1 VKFKKGSDIMTK
13 QDDLLRKAVKNF
25 NAKIRRLEK
34 KAQLSAE
41 YIPIPQKVYV
51 SKIKSSGGNIE
62 SIISELQA
70 FTAKPKVAVDT
81 ELKKMVK
88 AYNEKAK
95 RFEKRGFKVDKL
107 SYSKLKDSPDVADT
121 KAVIKEFMK
130 GGYKTVKTEKG
141 VELPDAIYRK
151 AKKQLDIINERRA
164 KQRARVG
171 EIERGNLAQMGRM
184 RDVNLLPKQD
194 IDQISMRDMP
204 SYLRSLDTQTQ
215 PNYLE
220 RKNVKYRNNYISMLN
235 NLFDSNDP
243 RLREIINKIHSI
255 NIDDFIN
262 ASLGSDYLFILFY
275 RDPVERENQREIIYD
290 NIMRL

>member
-1 VKFKKGSDIMTK
+1 MTK
-13 QDDLLRKAVKNF
+13 QDELLRKAVKKF
-25 NAKIRRLEK
+25 NAKIKRLEK
-34 KAQLSAE
+34 KAQLSAQ
-41 YIPIPQKVYV
+41 YIAIPQKVYV
-51 SKIKSSGGNIE
+51 SKIKNSGANIE
-62 SIISELQA
+62 SIISELKA
-70 FTAKPKVAVDT
+70 FTARPKVTVDS

-121 KAVIKEFMK
+121 KAVIAEFMK

-151 AKKQLDIINERRA
+151 AKKQLQIINERRA
-164 KQRARVG
+164 IQRAKVG
-171 EIERGNLAQMGRM
+171 EIDKGNLAQMGRM

-194 IDQISMRDMP
+194 VDQISMRDMP

-215 PNYLE
+215 PNYHE
-220 RKNVKYRNNYISMLN
+220 RKNVQYRNNYISMLN

-243 RLREIINKIHSI
+243 RLKEIINKIRSV
-255 NIDDFIN
+255 NIEDFIN

>member
-1 VKFKKGSDIMTK
+1 MTK
-13 QDDLLRKAVKNF
+13 QDELLRKAVKNF
-25 NAKIRRLEK
+25 NAKIKRLEK

-51 SKIKSSGGNIE
+51 SKIKSSGANIE
-62 SIISELQA
+62 SIILELKA
-70 FTAKPKVAVDT
+70 FTARPKVTVDS

-95 RFEKRGFKVDKL
+95 RFEKRGYKVDKL
-107 SYSKLKDSPDVADT
+107 SYSKLKDSPDVEDT
-121 KAVIKEFMK
+121 KAVIMEFMK

-171 EIERGNLAQMGRM
+171 EIDRGNLAQMGRM

-215 PNYLE
+215 PNYNE
-220 RKNVKYRNNYISMLN
+220 RKNAKYRNNYISMLN

-243 RLREIINKIHSI
+243 RLKEIINKIHSI
-255 NIDDFIN
+255 NIEDFIN

-275 RDPVERENQREIIYD
+275 RDPVERESQREIIYD

>member
-1 VKFKKGSDIMTK
+1 MTK
-13 QDDLLRKAVKNF
+13 QDELLRKAVKNY
-25 NAKIRRLEK
+25 NAKIKRLEK

-70 FTAKPKVAVDT
+70 FTAKPKVTVDT

-107 SYSKLKDSPDVADT
+107 SYSKLKDSSDLAET
-121 KAVIKEFMK
+121 KEFMKEFMK

-151 AKKQLDIINERRA
+151 AKKQLEIINERRA
-164 KQRARVG
+164 MQRAKVG

-194 IDQISMRDMP
+194 IDQISIRDMP
-204 SYLRSLDTQTQ
+204 SYLRSLDTQAQ

-220 RKNVKYRNNYISMLN
+220 RKNVQYRNNYISMLN

-275 RDPVERENQREIIYD
+275 RDPVERESQREIIYD

>member
-1 VKFKKGSDIMTK
+1 MTK
-13 QDDLLRKAVKNF
+13 QDELLRKAVKNF
-25 NAKIRRLEK
+25 NAKIKRLEK

-51 SKIKSSGGNIE
+51 SKIKNSGANIE

-70 FTAKPKVAVDT
+70 FTARPKVTIDS

-107 SYSKLKDSPDVADT
+107 SYSKLKDSPDLTET
-121 KAVIKEFMK
+121 KEFMKEFMK

-164 KQRARVG
+164 MQRAKVG

-220 RKNVKYRNNYISMLN
+220 RKNLQYVHNYISMLN

-275 RDPVERENQREIIYD
+275 RDPVERESQREIIYD

>member
-1 VKFKKGSDIMTK
+1 MTK
-13 QDDLLRKAVKNF
+13 QDELLRKAVKNF
-25 NAKIRRLEK
+25 NAKIKRLEK

-41 YIPIPQKVYV
+41 YIHIPQKVYV
-51 SKIKSSGGNIE
+51 SKIKNSGANIE
-62 SIISELQA
+62 SIISELKA
-70 FTAKPKVAVDT
+70 FTARPKVTVDS

-88 AYNEKAK
+88 VYNEKAK
-95 RFEKRGFKVDKL
+95 RFEKRGYKVDKL
-107 SYSKLKDSPDVADT
+107 SYSKLKDSPDVEDT
-121 KAVIKEFMK
+121 KAVIMEFMK

-151 AKKQLDIINERRA
+151 AKKQLQIINERRA
-164 KQRARVG
+164 MQRAKVG
-171 EIERGNLAQMGRM
+171 EVEKGNLAQMGRM

-194 IDQISMRDMP
+194 IDQIGMRDMP

-220 RKNVKYRNNYISMLN
+220 RKNLQYRKNYISMLN

-243 RLREIINKIHSI
+243 RLKEIINKIHSI
-255 NIDDFIN
+255 NIEDFIN

-275 RDPVERENQREIIYD
+275 RDPVERESQREIIYD

>member
-1 VKFKKGSDIMTK
+1 MTK
-13 QDDLLRKAVKNF
+13 QDELLRKAVKNF
-25 NAKIRRLEK
+25 NAKIKRLEK

-41 YIPIPQKVYV
+41 YIHIPQKVYV
-51 SKIKSSGGNIE
+51 SKIKNSGANIE
-62 SIISELQA
+62 SIISELKA
-70 FTAKPKVAVDT
+70 FTARPKVTVDS

-95 RFEKRGFKVDKL
+95 RFEKRGFKVEKL

-121 KAVIKEFMK
+121 KAIIKEFME
-130 GGYKTVKTEKG
+130 GGYKTVKTAKG

-151 AKKQLDIINERRA
+151 AKKQLQIINERRA
-164 KQRARVG
+164 IQRAKVG
-171 EIERGNLAQMGRM
+171 EIDKGNLAQMGRM

-215 PNYLE
+215 PNYHE
-220 RKNVKYRNNYISMLN
+220 RKNVQYRNNYISMLN
-235 NLFDSNDP
+235 NLFDSNDS
-243 RLREIINKIHSI
+243 RLKEIINKIHSV
-255 NIDDFIN
+255 NIEDFIN

-275 RDPVERENQREIIYD
+275 RDPVERESQREIIYD

>member
-1 VKFKKGSDIMTK
+1 MTK
-13 QDDLLRKAVKNF
+13 QDELLRKAVKNF
-25 NAKIRRLEK
+25 NAKIKRLEK

-41 YIPIPQKVYV
+41 YIHIPQKVYV
-51 SKIKSSGGNIE
+51 SKIKNSGANIE
-62 SIISELQA
+62 SVISELQA
-70 FTAKPKVAVDT
+70 FTARPKVTVDT

-95 RFEKRGFKVDKL
+95 RFEKRGYKVVKL

-121 KAVIKEFMK
+121 KAVIMEFMK

-151 AKKQLDIINERRA
+151 AKKQLQIINERRA

-215 PNYLE
+215 PNYLKK
-220 RKNVKYRNNYISMLN
+220 KNLQYVNNYISMLN
-235 NLFDSNDP
+235 NLFSEDDP
-243 RLREIINKIHSI
+243 RLTKIKDKILSM
-255 NIDDFIN
+255 NIDDFIDE
-262 ASLGSDYLFILFY
+262 SLGSDYLFILFY
-275 RDPVERENQREIIYD
+275 RDPVERESQREIIYD
-290 NIMRL
+290 KIMGL

>member
-1 VKFKKGSDIMTK
+1 MTK
-13 QDDLLRKAVKNF
+13 QDELLRKAVKNF
-25 NAKIRRLEK
+25 NAKIKRLEK

-51 SKIKSSGGNIE
+51 SKIKNSGVNIE
-62 SIISELQA
+62 SIISELKA
-70 FTAKPKVAVDT
+70 FTARPKVTVDS

-95 RFEKRGFKVDKL
+95 RFEKRGFKVEKL

-121 KAVIKEFMK
+121 KAIIKEFME
-130 GGYKTVKTEKG
+130 GGYKTVKTAKG

-171 EIERGNLAQMGRM
+171 EIEKGNLAQMGRM

-204 SYLRSLDTQTQ
+204 AYLRSLDTQTQ

-243 RLREIINKIHSI
+243 RLKEIINKIHSV
-255 NIDDFIN
+255 NIEDFIN

-275 RDPVERENQREIIYD
+275 RDPVERESQREIIFD

>member
-1 VKFKKGSDIMTK
+1 MTK
-13 QDDLLRKAVKNF
+13 QDELLRKAVKNF
-25 NAKIRRLEK
+25 NAKIKRLEK

-41 YIPIPQKVYV
+41 YIHIPQKVYV
-51 SKIKSSGGNIE
+51 SKIKNSGANIE
-62 SIISELQA
+62 SIISELKA
-70 FTAKPKVAVDT
+70 FTARPKVTVDS

-95 RFEKRGFKVDKL
+95 RFEKRGYKVDKL
-107 SYSKLKDSPDVADT
+107 SYSKLKDSPDVEDT
-121 KAVIKEFMK
+121 KAVIMEFMK

-151 AKKQLDIINERRA
+151 AKKQLQIINERRA
-164 KQRARVG
+164 MQRAKVG
-171 EIERGNLAQMGRM
+171 EVEKGNLAQMGRM

-220 RKNVKYRNNYISMLN
+220 RKNVHYRNNYISMLN

-243 RLREIINKIHSI
+243 RLKEIINKIHSI
-255 NIDDFIN
+255 NIEDFIN

-275 RDPVERENQREIIYD
+275 RDPVERESQREIIYD

>member
-1 VKFKKGSDIMTK
+1 MTK
-13 QDDLLRKAVKNF
+13 QDELLRKAVKNF
-25 NAKIRRLEK
+25 NAKIKRLEK

-70 FTAKPKVAVDT
+70 FTAKPKAAVDT

-88 AYNEKAK
+88 AYNEKVK

-107 SYSKLKDSPDVADT
+107 SYSKLKDSSDLAET
-121 KAVIKEFMK
+121 KEFMKEFMK

-141 VELPDAIYRK
+141 VELPDALYRK
-151 AKKQLDIINERRA
+151 AKKQLDLINERRA

-204 SYLRSLDTQTQ
+204 SYLQSLDTQTQ

-220 RKNVKYRNNYISMLN
+220 RKNVHYRNNYISMLN

>member
-1 VKFKKGSDIMTK
+1 MTK
-13 QDDLLRKAVKNF
+13 QDELLRKAVKNF
-25 NAKIRRLEK
+25 NAKIKRLEK

-51 SKIKSSGGNIE
+51 SKIKNSGANIE

-70 FTAKPKVAVDT
+70 FTAKPKAAVDT

-107 SYSKLKDSPDVADT
+107 SYSKLKESSDLQET
-121 KAVIKEFMK
+121 KAFMREFME

-164 KQRARVG
+164 KQRARLG

-184 RDVNLLPKQD
+184 RDVNLLPKKD
-194 IDQISMRDMP
+194 INQISERDMP
-204 SYLRSLDTQTQ
+204 SYLRSLETQSK

-220 RKNVKYRNNYISMLN
+220 RKNLQYVNNYISMLN
-235 NLFDSNDP
+235 NLFSKDDP
-243 RLREIINKIHSI
+243 RLAKIKDKILSM
-255 NIDDFIN
+255 NIDDFID

-275 RDPVERENQREIIYD
+275 RDPVEQENQREIIYD
-290 NIMRL
+290 KIMGL

>member
-1 VKFKKGSDIMTK
+1 MTK

-70 FTAKPKVAVDT
+70 FTAKPKVGVDT

-88 AYNEKAK
+88 TYNEKAK
-95 RFEKRGFKVDKL
+95 RFEKRGFKVEKL

-220 RKNVKYRNNYISMLN
+220 RKNVQYRNNYISMLN

-275 RDPVERENQREIIYD
+275 RDPVERENQREIIYN

>member
-1 VKFKKGSDIMTK
+1 MTK
-13 QDDLLRKAVKNF
+13 QDELLRKAVKNY
-25 NAKIRRLEK
+25 NAKIKRLEK

-41 YIPIPQKVYV
+41 YISIPQKVYV
-51 SKIKSSGGNIE
+51 SKIKSSGANIE
-62 SIISELQA
+62 SIISELRA
-70 FTAKPKVAVDT
+70 FTAKPKVTVDS

-107 SYSKLKDSPDVADT
+107 SYSKLKDSSDLAET
-121 KAVIKEFMK
+121 KAFMCEFME

-141 VELPDAIYRK
+141 VELPDALYRK

-204 SYLRSLDTQTQ
+204 SYLHSLDTQAQ

-220 RKNVKYRNNYISMLN
+220 RKNVHYRNNYISMLN

>member
-1 VKFKKGSDIMTK
+1 MTK
-13 QDDLLRKAVKNF
+13 QDELLRKVVKNF
-25 NAKIRRLEK
+25 NAKIKRLEK

-70 FTAKPKVAVDT
+70 FTAKPKADDT

-107 SYSKLKDSPDVADT
+107 LYSKLKDSPDVADT
-121 KAVIKEFMK
+121 KVVIKEFME

-151 AKKQLDIINERRA
+151 AKKQLQIINERRA
-164 KQRARVG
+164 KQRAKVG

-204 SYLRSLDTQTQ
+204 SYLRSLETQTQ

-220 RKNVKYRNNYISMLN
+220 KKNLQYVNNYISMLN

-275 RDPVERENQREIIYD
+275 RDPVERESQREIIYD

>member
-1 VKFKKGSDIMTK
+1 MTK
-13 QDDLLRKAVKNF
+13 QDELLRKAVKNF
-25 NAKIRRLEK
+25 NAKIKRLEK

-41 YIPIPQKVYV
+41 YIHIPQKVYV
-51 SKIKSSGGNIE
+51 SKIKNSGANIE
-62 SIISELQA
+62 SIISELKA
-70 FTAKPKVAVDT
+70 FTARPKVTVDS

-95 RFEKRGFKVDKL
+95 RFEKRGYKVDKL
-107 SYSKLKDSPDVADT
+107 SYSKLKDSPDVEDT
-121 KAVIKEFMK
+121 KAVIMEFMK

-151 AKKQLDIINERRA
+151 AKKQLQIINERRA
-164 KQRARVG
+164 MQRAKVG
-171 EIERGNLAQMGRM
+171 EVEKGNLAQMGRM

-194 IDQISMRDMP
+194 IDQIGMRDMP

-220 RKNVKYRNNYISMLN
+220 RKNLQYRNNYISMLN

-243 RLREIINKIHSI
+243 RLKEIINKIHSI
-255 NIDDFIN
+255 NIEDFIN

-275 RDPVERENQREIIYD
+275 RDPVERESQREIIYD

>member
-1 VKFKKGSDIMTK
+1 MTK
-13 QDDLLRKAVKNF
+13 QDELLRKAVKNF
-25 NAKIRRLEK
+25 NAKIKRLEK
-34 KAQLSAE
+34 KAQLSAQ
-41 YIPIPQKVYV
+41 YIAIPQKVYV
-51 SKIKSSGGNIE
+51 SKIKNSGANIE

-70 FTAKPKVAVDT
+70 FTARPKVTVDS

-95 RFEKRGFKVDKL
+95 RFEKRGFKVEKL

-121 KAVIKEFMK
+121 KAVIKEFMA

-164 KQRARVG
+164 KQRAMVG

-204 SYLRSLDTQTQ
+204 AYLRSLDTQTQ

-243 RLREIINKIHSI
+243 RLKEIINKIHSV
-255 NIDDFIN
+255 NIEDFIN

-275 RDPVERENQREIIYD
+275 RDPVERESQREIIYD
-290 NIMRL
+290 NIMRV

>member
-1 VKFKKGSDIMTK
+1 MTK
-13 QDDLLRKAVKNF
+13 QDELLRKAVKNF
-25 NAKIRRLEK
+25 NAKIKRLEK
-34 KAQLSAE
+34 KAQLSAQ
-41 YIPIPQKVYV
+41 YIAIPQKVYV
-51 SKIKSSGGNIE
+51 SKIKNSGANIE

-70 FTAKPKVAVDT
+70 FTARPKVTVDS

-95 RFEKRGFKVDKL
+95 RFEKRGFKVEKL

-121 KAVIKEFMK
+121 KAVIKEFME
-130 GGYKTVKTEKG
+130 GGYKTVKTAKG

-204 SYLRSLDTQTQ
+204 AYLRSLDTQTQ
-215 PNYLE
+215 PNYHE
-220 RKNVKYRNNYISMLN
+220 RKNVQYRNNYISMLN
-235 NLFDSNDP
+235 NLFDSNDS
-243 RLREIINKIHSI
+243 RLKEIINKIHSV
-255 NIDDFIN
+255 NIEDFIN

-275 RDPVERENQREIIYD
+275 RDPVERESQREIIYD

>member
-1 VKFKKGSDIMTK
+1 MTK
-13 QDDLLRKAVKNF
+13 QDELLRKAVKNF
-25 NAKIRRLEK
+25 NAKIKRLEK
-34 KAQLSAE
+34 KAQLLAK

-51 SKIKSSGGNIE
+51 KQIKNSGANIE

-70 FTAKPKVAVDT
+70 FTARPKVTIDS

-107 SYSKLKDSPDVADT
+107 SYSKLKDSPDLAET
-121 KAVIKEFMK
+121 KEFMKEFMK

-164 KQRARVG
+164 MQRAKVG

-220 RKNVKYRNNYISMLN
+220 RKNLQYVHNYISMLN

-275 RDPVERENQREIIYD
+275 RDPVERESQREIIYD

>member
-1 VKFKKGSDIMTK
+1 MTK
-13 QDDLLRKAVKNF
+13 QDELLRKVVKNF
-25 NAKIRRLEK
+25 NAKIKRLEK

-41 YIPIPQKVYV
+41 YISIPQKVYV
-51 SKIKSSGGNIE
+51 KQIKNSGANIE
-62 SIISELQA
+62 SIISELQR
-70 FTAKPKVAVDT
+70 FTAKPKVIVDS

-107 SYSKLKDSPDVADT
+107 SYSKLKDSPDLAET
-121 KAVIKEFMK
+121 KEFMKGFMK

-164 KQRARVG
+164 MQRAKVG

-220 RKNVKYRNNYISMLN
+220 RKNLQYVHNYISMLN

-275 RDPVERENQREIIYD
+275 RDPVEQENQREIIYD
-290 NIMRL
+290 NIMGL

>member
-1 VKFKKGSDIMTK
+1 MTK
-13 QDDLLRKAVKNF
+13 QDELLRKAVKNF
-25 NAKIRRLEK
+25 NAKIKRLEK
-34 KAQLSAE
+34 KAQLSAQ
-41 YIPIPQKVYV
+41 YIAIPQKVYV
-51 SKIKSSGGNIE
+51 SKIKNSGANIE
-62 SIISELQA
+62 SIISELKA
-70 FTAKPKVAVDT
+70 FTARPKVTVDS

-95 RFEKRGFKVDKL
+95 RFEKRGFKVEKL

-121 KAVIKEFMK
+121 KAVIMEFMK

-164 KQRARVG
+164 IQRAKVG
-171 EIERGNLAQMGRM
+171 EIDKGNLAQMGRM

-194 IDQISMRDMP
+194 IDQIDIRDMP

-215 PNYLE
+215 PNYHE
-220 RKNVKYRNNYISMLN
+220 RKNVQYRNNYISMLN
-235 NLFDSNDP
+235 NLFDSNDS
-243 RLREIINKIHSI
+243 RLKEIINKIRSV
-255 NIDDFIN
+255 NIEDFIN

-275 RDPVERENQREIIYD
+275 RDPVERESQREIIYD